1 MEKYSYV
8 SMNYASNWPE
18 YDFRMNHKYPELTNE

>member
-8 SMNYASNWPE
+8 SMNYASNK